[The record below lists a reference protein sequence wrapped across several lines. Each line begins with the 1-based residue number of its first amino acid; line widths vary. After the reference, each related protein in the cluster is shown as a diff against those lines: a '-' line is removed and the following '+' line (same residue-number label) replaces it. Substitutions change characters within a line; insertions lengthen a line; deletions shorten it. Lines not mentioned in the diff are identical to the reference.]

1 MTRLFLV
8 RHGQTDWN
16 SGRRFQGQAG
26 PGLNEAG
33 RRQVQALAARLA
45 QEPYAAIYS
54 SDLERARQT
63 AEILNAGRFCPV
75 YLDPALRELAFG
87 TWEGLTYLEIQQ
99 RDPHA
104 LSAWEADWEK
114 SGPPGGESLA
124 DLERR
129 VKVFLEKISK
139 EKEGQTFILAAH
151 GGPLQVLICLALGLP
166 AASHWR
172 FALSTASLSV
182 VQLSANGGVLQ
193 LLNDTCHLDRGE
205 E

>member
-1 MTRLFLV
+1 MTRLLLV

-16 SGRRFQGQAG
+16 SQRRFQGQAG
-26 PGLNEAG
+26 PGLIEAG

-45 QEPYAAIYS
+45 QEAFAAIYS

-63 AEILNAGRFCPV
+63 ADVLNAGCTCPV
-75 YLDPALRELAFG
+75 HPEPALRELAFG
-87 TWEGLTYLEIQQ
+87 AWEGLTYLEIQQ
-99 RDPHA
+99 QDPRA
-104 LSAWEADWEK
+104 LSAWEAGWEK

-129 VKVFLEKISK
+129 VKVFLEKISQ
-139 EKEGQTFILAAH
+139 EKDSQAFVLAAH
-151 GGPLQVLICLALGLP
+151 AGPLQVFICLALGLP

-172 FALSTASLSV
+172 FALSPASLSV
-182 VQLSANGGVLQ
+182 VQLSANGGVLL

-205 E
+205 N